1 MPELDM
7 LIEGFRRF
15 RQQHFIERPEL
26 YRQLVAQGQSPKAL
40 VIACSD
46 SRVDPALITD
56 STPGDIFVVRNVA
69 NVVPPFVDDGKT
81 HGTSAAI
88 EFSVKHLKVPHIVI
102 MGHSK
107 CGGIRALMEGS
118 HSSQT
123 HGFIDPWMSVMKPA
137 RDIVKQEHAA
147 ADMDTQCQQCERAA
161 VGVSLENLMG
171 FPFVREA
178 VHAGRLQLNGWYFD
192 FEQGELFER
201 QADGAYKA
209 LSQ

>member
-1 MPELDM
+1 MPELDT

-26 YRQLVAQGQSPKAL
+26 YQQLVARGQSPKAL

-56 STPGDIFVVRNVA
+56 ATPGDIFVVRNVA

-88 EFSVKHLKVPHIVI
+88 EFSVKHLQVPHIVV

-118 HSSQT
+118 HSNQT

-137 RDIVKQEHAA
+137 RDIVKQES
-147 ADMDTQCQQCERAA
+147 ADADIDSQCQHCERAA

-171 FPFVREA
+171 FPFVQEA
-178 VHAGRLQLNGWYFD
+178 VDAGRLKLNGWYFD